1 MITTYINITSRGLQE
16 KWMKV
21 LEREF
26 LGVLIGDGLGEANP
40 RQGKGEFQFIAQ
52 CAREVK
58 NSYKLE
64 QDVGHFLTNLEL
76 MAVAVSHEDGDT
88 KGGLRYGEGK
98 SFTGITLSALA

>member
-16 KWMKV
+16 KWMKA

-26 LGVLIGDGLGEANP
+26 LGVLISDGLEEAGP
-40 RQGKGEFQFIAQ
+40 QPGKGEFQFIAQ

-58 NSYKLE
+58 KTYNLE

-76 MAVAVSHEDGDT
+76 MAVAVSREDGDT
-88 KGGLRYGEGK
+88 KSSLHYGKGE
-98 SFTGITLSALA
+98 SFTGITFSAVA